1 VSVERILV
9 LSVKAGAGHLRA
21 AQAVTQAVRQ
31 RYPGIEVVNADTLE
45 YTNAAFR
52 KGYTE
57 GYEALIRNL
66 PSVWER
72 IYESLEAKPA
82 NSNTKKIAALWDR
95 LNAKDLLTFVY
106 GFKPD
111 VIACTHFLPAEVLGK
126 QRDNGKLKA
135 PVCIILT
142 DYDIHSMWIQPG
154 VDAYFVASDEMAH
167 ALREKD
173 VGKASI
179 KVTGIPILPDFAK
192 DYPPREDMRRALGLN
207 PAMRTVLVAAGGFGM
222 MSADEVV
229 KHLAE
234 RLPKAQFIA
243 VAGNNQTLKKRL
255 DKVATSYEGRL
266 KSFGFVN
273 NMHELMAA
281 SDMVVSKSG
290 GLTTSECLA
299 MGLPLVVFNPIPG
312 QEERNAVYLL
322 ERGAGLWARTAAQ
335 MVFKVESLFNAPV
348 RLAEMQRNARRIARP
363 EAAFTI
369 AERLVATSA

>member
-1 VSVERILV
+1 MSVERILV

-21 AQAVTQAVRQ
+21 AQAITQAVRE
-31 RYPGIEVVNADTLE
+31 RYPDIEVVSADTLE

-72 IYESLEAKPA
+72 IYESLEAKRSD
-82 NSNTKKIAALWDR
+82 SNTKKITALWDR
-95 LNAKDLLTFVY
+95 LNAKDLLTFVH
-106 GFKPD
+106 GFNPD

-126 QRDNGKLKA
+126 QRANGKLKA
-135 PVCIILT
+135 SVYTILT

-154 VDAYFVASDEMAH
+154 VDAYFVASGEMAY
-167 ALREKD
+167 ALHEKGVD
-173 VGKASI
+173 TASVE
-179 KVTGIPILPDFAK
+179 VTGIPILPDFAK
-192 DYPPREDMRRALGLN
+192 DYPPREAMRRALGLN
-207 PAMRTVLVAAGGFGM
+207 PDLRTVLVAAGGFGM

-229 KHLAE
+229 KLLAE
-234 RLPKAQFIA
+234 RLPEAQFIA
-243 VAGNNQTLKKRL
+243 VAGKNEPLKDRL
-255 DKVATSYEGRL
+255 DKAAASCEGRL
-266 KSFGFVN
+266 HAFGFVN

-335 MVFKVESLFNAPV
+335 MVFKVESLFNDPT

-363 EAAFTI
+363 DAAFMI
-369 AERLVATSA
+369 ADRLVAASA